1 MRGKGER
8 EGRREQHGNWGKWLI
23 SFISRSK
30 DGIIYWSGH
39 FIKCQHE
46 VSHQVTNGCLLFMTH
61 RPRGPVSPWQP
72 FRLFVSRIASHVLS
86 CLPLNPF
93 SCIIL
98 YAIVKT
104 PKNKFSTCCGSVA
117 SFSVGVIFRSR
128 MKALNMKRE
137 NANAKKQ
144 TQIRMYKAIAL
155 KVKAKSILAIKWLLP
170 LSWKEGLMPDW

>member
-1 MRGKGER
+1 MKGKGER
-8 EGRREQHGNWGKWLI
+8 EGRREQHGNWGKWVI

-72 FRLFVSRIASHVLS
+72 FWLFVSRIASHVLS
-86 CLPLNPF
+86 CLPLSPF

-104 PKNKFSTCCGSVA
+104 LKNKFSTCCGSVA
-117 SFSVGVIFRSR
+117 SFNVGVIFRSR
-128 MKALNMKRE
+128 MKALNIKWKTPMLRNRHRSE
-137 NANAKKQ
+137 CKKQ
-144 TQIRMYKAIAL
+144 MQL
-155 KVKAKSILAIKWLLP
+155 K
-170 LSWKEGLMPDW
+170 

>member
-8 EGRREQHGNWGKWLI
+8 EGRREQHGNWRKWLI

-128 MKALNMKRE
+128 MKALNMKRKTPMLRNRHRSE
-137 NANAKKQ
+137 CIKQ
-144 TQIRMYKAIAL
+144 LHL
-155 KVKAKSILAIKWLLP
+155 K
-170 LSWKEGLMPDW
+170 